1 MFAVYFNGET
11 TQAVLGY
18 IQERYDVRPEFLWE
32 RSPDSAALRHPHTK
46 KWFGALM
53 NIPRRKLGLDQEGT
67 VDILDLK
74 CWPELGGSLR
84 DGKRIFPG
92 YHMNKEHWI
101 TLLLDGT
108 LPLEEITPL
117 IDLSWQIT
125 SSGGKKKGRKG

>member
-1 MFAVYFNGET
+1 MHFTGET
-11 TQAVLGY
+11 TRAVLDY
-18 IQERYDVRPEFLWE
+18 IRERYDVQPEFLWE
-32 RSPDSAALRHPHTK
+32 RSPDNAALRHRGTK
-46 KWFGALM
+46 KWFGALL
-53 NIPRRKLGLDQEGT
+53 NIPRRKLGLDQEGN

-108 LPLEEITPL
+108 LPVEEITPL
-117 IDLSWQIT
+117 IDLSWQLT
-125 SSGGKKKGRKG
+125 ASDGKKGRKG